1 MKEIEFAKMVASGND
16 FVVVDA
22 IKGMKFARFAKQTMQ
37 ISRVQGPGASI
48 STFAKEICDR
58 KYGAGADGLLLL
70 EKSNKANF
78 KMRIFN
84 PDGSEPSMCG
94 NGARCAALF
103 FKAHSSRP
111 TLDRQI
117 GGRAKLIAHRSIK
130 FETKAGIIEAEVKR
144 EVVKVKMTDP
154 KDLWV
159 NIDLNIGSQF
169 YKVHYI
175 NTGVPHTVFF
185 VGNIDTIS
193 AKEVGKQI
201 RFHRQFQPEGANA
214 NFAQIVNNKT
224 IKVRT
229 YEKGVED
236 ETLACGTGS
245 VASALLSFYLKL
257 TNKSPLS
264 VETKGGETLKVY
276 FDFKNDKFSNVW
288 LEGSARIVYRGIF
301 PTEGRK

>member
-1 MKEIEFAKMVASGND
+1 MKKIEFVKMVASGND
-16 FVVVDA
+16 FIVVDA
-22 IKGMKFARFAKQTMQ
+22 IKRSMVYG
-37 ISRVQGPGASI
+37 QGSMGI
-48 STFAKEICDR
+48 FAKEICDR
-58 KYGAGADGLLLL
+58 KYGAGADGLLVL
-70 EKSNKANF
+70 EKSRKADF
-78 KMRIFN
+78 KMRVFN
-84 PDGSEPSMCG
+84 PDGSEPGMCG

-103 FKAHSSRP
+103 FKTHNSQLK
-111 TLDRQI
+111 THNLN
-117 GGRAKLIAHRSIK
+117 
-130 FETKAGIIEAEVKR
+130 FETKAGILEAEVKGNIVR
-144 EVVKVKMTDP
+144 LKMTDP

-201 RFHRQFQPEGANA
+201 RFHKQFQPEGTNA

-229 YEKGVED
+229 YERGVED

-257 TNKSPLS
+257 TDKSPVS
-264 VETKGGETLKVY
+264 VETKGGETLKVH
-276 FDFKNDKFSNVW
+276 FDLKSDKFSNVW
-288 LEGSARIVYRGIF
+288 LEGSARIVY
-301 PTEGRK
+301 EGEYHV